1 MNKFFEVKDVTFSS
15 SKEHRLVDVN
25 FSIKKQGQII
35 SILGPSGVGKTT
47 ILRAIAGLDPITEGE
62 ILLNKKVISSTSIFI
77 EPEKRDIALSFQE
90 NSLFPHLNV
99 FENLKIGQLKRTKKK
114 IKLSLEECIEA
125 FFLNSILKKY
135 PHEISAGEAQR
146 ASLTRSL
153 ISKPSLLLLDEPFS
167 NVDIGL
173 KEKLQV
179 NLKTILKKNNIS
191 SIIVTHNYEE
201 AFYLGEKC
209 CLFAKGKLIQF
220 DNPYNIYHFPASQ
233 DVASFFN
240 KGTFVTAKVISKNE
254 LSHKILGKIKGS
266 FVHSHEKGKNVKLL
280 IQPED
285 LIHNDKSKLKFKII
299 DKRFEGTNFI
309 YFLRVSQKEIL
320 PVLVHSHHMH
330 QHSINEF
337 FGVKTP
343 IIIKHLVCF

>member
-1 MNKFFEVKDVTFSS
+1 MNMFFEVKNVTFSS
-15 SKEHRLVDVN
+15 SKEHKLTDVN
-25 FSIKKQGQII
+25 FGIKDQGQII

-47 ILRAIAGLDPITEGE
+47 ILRAIAGLDPILKGE
-62 ILLNKKVISSTSIFI
+62 IFLNKKIISSNNKFI

-114 IKLSLEECIEA
+114 INLSLDECIEA
-125 FFLNSILKKY
+125 FFLNSILKKF

-146 ASLTRSL
+146 ASLIRSL

-179 NLKTILKKNNIS
+179 NLKTILKKNKIS

-201 AFYLGEKC
+201 AFYFGEKC

-220 DNPYNIYHFPASQ
+220 DNPYNIYHFPASH

-240 KGTFVTAKVISKNE
+240 KGTFVTAKVTSKNE
-254 LSHKILGKIKGS
+254 LSHKILGKIKGN
-266 FVHSHEKGKNVKLL
+266 FVHHHGIGKSVKLL

-285 LIHNDKSKLKFKII
+285 LIHNDKSNLKFKII
-299 DKRFEGTNFI
+299 DKRFQGTNFI
-309 YFLRVSQKEIL
+309 YFLKVSEIEIL

-337 FGVKTP
+337 FGIKTP
-343 IIIKHLVCF
+343 IFIKHLVCF

>member
-1 MNKFFEVKDVTFSS
+1 MTAFFEVKNVTFSS
-15 SKEHRLVDVN
+15 SKEHKLIDVN
-25 FSIKKQGQII
+25 FCIKEQGQII

-47 ILRAIAGLDPITEGE
+47 ILRAIAGLDSIIKGE
-62 ILLNKKVISSTSIFI
+62 IFLNKKIISSTKIFV

-125 FFLNSILKKY
+125 FFLEPILKKY

-146 ASLTRSL
+146 ASLIRSL

-201 AFYLGEKC
+201 AFYFGEKC

-220 DNPYNIYHFPASQ
+220 DNPYKIYHFPTSQ
-233 DVASFFN
+233 DVANFFN

-254 LSHKILGKIKGS
+254 LSHTILGKIKGN
-266 FVHSHEKGKNVKLL
+266 FVHPHEKGKSVKLL

-285 LIHNDKSKLKFKII
+285 LVHNDKSKLKFKII
-299 DKRFEGTNFI
+299 DKRFQGTNFI
-309 YFLRVSQKEIL
+309 YFLKVSEKEIL
-320 PVLVHSHHMH
+320 PVLVHSHHVH

-337 FGVKTP
+337 FGIKTP

>member
-25 FSIKKQGQII
+25 FSIKEQGQII

-47 ILRAIAGLDPITEGE
+47 ILRAIAGLDPITEGK
-62 ILLNKKVISSTSIFI
+62 ILLKEKIISSTNIFV

-99 FENLKIGQLKRTKKK
+99 FENLMIGQLKRTKKK

-146 ASLTRSL
+146 ASLIRSL

-201 AFYLGEKC
+201 AFYFGEKC
-209 CLFAKGKLIQF
+209 CLFAEGKLVQF

-233 DVASFFN
+233 DVANFFN

-254 LSHKILGKIKGS
+254 LSHKILGKIKGN
-266 FVHSHEKGKNVKLL
+266 FVHFQEIGKNVKLL

-285 LIHNDKSKLKFKII
+285 LIHNDKSKLKFKIV
-299 DKRFEGTNFI
+299 DKRFQGTNFI
-309 YFLRVSQKEIL
+309 YFLKVSQKEIL

-337 FGVKTP
+337 FGIKTP

>member
-1 MNKFFEVKDVTFSS
+1 MNRFFEVKNVTFSS
-15 SKEHRLVDVN
+15 SKEHKLVDVN
-25 FSIKKQGQII
+25 FSIKDQGQII

-47 ILRAIAGLDPITEGE
+47 ILRAIAGLDPILKGE
-62 ILLNKKVISSTSIFI
+62 ILLDKKIISSNSEFVQ
-77 EPEKRDIALSFQE
+77 PEKRDVALSFQE

-99 FENLKIGQLKRTKKK
+99 FENLKIGQLKRAKKK
-114 IKLSLEECIEA
+114 INLSIEECIHA
-125 FFLNSILKKY
+125 FYLKEILQKF

-146 ASLTRSL
+146 TSIIRSL
-153 ISKPSLLLLDEPFS
+153 LSEPSLLLLDEPFS

-179 NLKTILKKNNIS
+179 NLKTILKTNRIS

-201 AFYLGEKC
+201 AFYFGEKC
-209 CLFAKGKLIQF
+209 CIFAKEKLIQF

-233 DVASFFN
+233 EVASFFN
-240 KGTFVTAKVISKNE
+240 KGTFITAKVKSKNE
-254 LSHKILGKIKGS
+254 LNHKILGRIKGN
-266 FVHSHEKGKNVKLL
+266 FAHPHKIGKIVKLL

-299 DKRFEGTNFI
+299 DKRFLGTNFI
-309 YFLRVSQKEIL
+309 YFLKVSKTEIL

-337 FGVKTP
+337 FGIKTP
-343 IIIKHLVCF
+343 IFIKHLVCF

>member
-25 FSIKKQGQII
+25 FSIKEQGQII

-47 ILRAIAGLDPITEGE
+47 ILRAIAGLDPITEGK
-62 ILLNKKVISSTSIFI
+62 ILLKEKIISSTNIFV

-99 FENLKIGQLKRTKKK
+99 FENLIIGQLKRTKKK

-146 ASLTRSL
+146 ASLIRSL

-201 AFYLGEKC
+201 AFYFGEKC
-209 CLFAKGKLIQF
+209 CLFAKGKLVQF

-254 LSHKILGKIKGS
+254 LSHKILGKIKGN
-266 FVHSHEKGKNVKLL
+266 FVHFHEIGKNVKLL

-299 DKRFEGTNFI
+299 DKRFQGTNFI
-309 YFLRVSQKEIL
+309 YFLKVSQKEIL

-337 FGVKTP
+337 FGIKTP

>member
-1 MNKFFEVKDVTFSS
+1 MTAFFEVKNVTFSS
-15 SKEHRLVDVN
+15 SKEHELIDVN
-25 FSIKKQGQII
+25 FRIRKQGQII

-47 ILRAIAGLDPITEGE
+47 ILRAIAGLDPITNGE
-62 ILLNKKVISSTSIFI
+62 ILLNKKIISSTNIFV

-125 FFLNSILKKY
+125 FFLKSILKKY

-146 ASLTRSL
+146 ASLIRSL

-179 NLKTILKKNNIS
+179 NLKNILKKNNIS

-201 AFYLGEKC
+201 AFYFGEKC

-220 DNPYNIYHFPASQ
+220 DNPYNIYHFPASE
-233 DVASFFN
+233 DVATFFN
-240 KGTFVTAKVISKNE
+240 KGTFVTAKVVSKNE
-254 LSHKILGKIKGS
+254 LSHKILGKIKGN
-266 FVHSHEKGKNVKLL
+266 FVHPHEKGKNVKLL

-285 LIHNDKSKLKFKII
+285 LVHDDKSKLKFKII
-299 DKRFEGTNFI
+299 DKRFQGTNFI
-309 YFLRVSQKEIL
+309 YFLKVSEKEIL
-320 PVLVHSHHMH
+320 PVLVHSHHTH
-330 QHSINEF
+330 QHSIKEL
-337 FGVKTP
+337 FGIKTP

>member
-1 MNKFFEVKDVTFSS
+1 MTAFFEVKNVTFSS
-15 SKEHRLVDVN
+15 SKEHKLIDVN
-25 FSIKKQGQII
+25 FCIKEQGQII

-47 ILRAIAGLDPITEGE
+47 ILRAIAGLDPITKGE
-62 ILLNKKVISSTSIFI
+62 IFLNKKIISSTKIFV

-114 IKLSLEECIEA
+114 IKLSLDECIEA
-125 FFLNSILKKY
+125 FFLESILKKY

-146 ASLTRSL
+146 ASLIRSL

-201 AFYLGEKC
+201 AFYFGGKC
-209 CLFAKGKLIQF
+209 CLFAKGRLIQF
-220 DNPYNIYHFPASQ
+220 DNAYNIYHFPASQ
-233 DVASFFN
+233 DVANFFN

-254 LSHKILGKIKGS
+254 LSHTILGKIKGN
-266 FVHSHEKGKNVKLL
+266 FVHPHEKGKSVKLL

-285 LIHNDKSKLKFKII
+285 LVHNDKSKLKFKII
-299 DKRFEGTNFI
+299 DKRFQGTNFI
-309 YFLRVSQKEIL
+309 YFLKVSEKETL
-320 PVLVHSHHMH
+320 PVLVHSHHEH
-330 QHSINEF
+330 QHKIKDK
-337 FGVKTP
+337 FGIKRP
-343 IIIKHLVCF
+343 IYIDHLVCF

>member
-1 MNKFFEVKDVTFSS
+1 MTAFFEVKNVTFSS
-15 SKEHRLVDVN
+15 SKEHKLIDVN
-25 FSIKKQGQII
+25 FCIKEQGQII

-47 ILRAIAGLDPITEGE
+47 ILRAIAGLLGE
-62 ILLNKKVISSTSIFI
+62 IFLNKKIISSTKIFV

-125 FFLNSILKKY
+125 FFLEPILKKY

-146 ASLTRSL
+146 ASLIRSL

-201 AFYLGEKC
+201 AFYFGEKC
-209 CLFAKGKLIQF
+209 CLFTGGKLIQF
-220 DNPYNIYHFPASQ
+220 DDPYNIYHFPASQ

-240 KGTFVTAKVISKNE
+240 KGTFITAEVISKNE
-254 LSHKILGKIKGS
+254 LSHKILKIMETLYIRMKK
-266 FVHSHEKGKNVKLL
+266 EKK
-280 IQPED
+280 
-285 LIHNDKSKLKFKII
+285 
-299 DKRFEGTNFI
+299 
-309 YFLRVSQKEIL
+309 
-320 PVLVHSHHMH
+320 
-330 QHSINEF
+330 
-337 FGVKTP
+337 
-343 IIIKHLVCF
+343 